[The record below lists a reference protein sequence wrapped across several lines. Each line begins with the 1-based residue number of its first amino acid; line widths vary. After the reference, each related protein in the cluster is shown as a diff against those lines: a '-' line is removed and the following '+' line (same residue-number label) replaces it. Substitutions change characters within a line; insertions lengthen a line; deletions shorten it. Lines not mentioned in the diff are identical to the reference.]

1 MANTFWI
8 YMMTNK
14 RRTTLYTGMTNDL
27 PRRIDQHRK
36 GEGGKFTSTYNL
48 QHLVHYEEFGNP
60 REAIVREKR
69 IKSWSRKWKNELVE
83 QDNPHWLDLGVGM
96 YR

>member
-1 MANTFWI
+1 MSNTYWV

-27 PRRIDQHRK
+27 PRRLDQHRK
-36 GEGGKFTSTYNL
+36 GEGSKFTSRYNL
-48 QHLVHYEEFGNP
+48 QHLVYYEEFGNP
-60 REAIVREKR
+60 REAIAREKR
-69 IKSWSRKWKNELVE
+69 IKSWSRKWKDELVE
-83 QDNPHWLDLGVGM
+83 RDNPHWLDLGVGM